1 MDHAMA
7 TVLGNI
13 TQQYTYS
20 LNNVMTK
27 HGMGYKLVSE
37 AHKENMSHYTDKQC
51 YGQRPYKL
59 HCLQMIIQTIWL
71 QNNK

>member
-1 MDHAMA
+1 MA
-7 TVLGNI
+7 TVLGTV
-13 TQQYTYS
+13 TQQYTCS

-51 YGQRPYKL
+51 YGQGRINY
-59 HCLQMIIQTIWL
+59 TVYR
-71 QNNK
+71 NNLASK